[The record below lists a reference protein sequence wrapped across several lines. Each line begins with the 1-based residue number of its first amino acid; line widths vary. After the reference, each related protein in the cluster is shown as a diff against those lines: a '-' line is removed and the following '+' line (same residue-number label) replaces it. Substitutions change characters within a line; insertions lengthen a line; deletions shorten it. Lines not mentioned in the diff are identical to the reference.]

1 MWIFVSLNVPV
12 LAPCSKIWWLELAG
26 DWHFTNIHTV
36 TTLCLTHLIFIHAR
50 ICRWNCLDVP
60 CILCSLQFE
69 MDSLPQAHIS
79 QWQEDVRHSL
89 PKNFFGKKNCLG
101 SDWSYLSFL
110 WSLFACFGRKTKY
123 FWSHKNLN
131 QKSSAQGLCSSPASV
146 VISCCL
152 FHLDCFSFKLFLLWT
167 LQKARNGC
175 FRILFSVL
183 IYNTHW

>member
-1 MWIFVSLNVPV
+1 MLLSAGGIV
-12 LAPCSKIWWLELAG
+12 LMYVAFCAPCNLRW
-26 DWHFTNIHTV
+26 TV
-36 TTLCLTHLIFIHAR
+36 YLRPIFHDDKKMYDIASQR
-50 ICRWNCLDVP
+50 IFL
-60 CILCSLQFE
+60 
-69 MDSLPQAHIS
+69 
-79 QWQEDVRHSL
+79 
-89 PKNFFGKKNCLG
+89 GKKNCLG

-123 FWSHKNLN
+123 FWPHKNLN

-175 FRILFSVL
+175 FRILFQCWCIIHTGKIVKFWKTSL
-183 IYNTHW
+183 RNILAGIIGLCYQII